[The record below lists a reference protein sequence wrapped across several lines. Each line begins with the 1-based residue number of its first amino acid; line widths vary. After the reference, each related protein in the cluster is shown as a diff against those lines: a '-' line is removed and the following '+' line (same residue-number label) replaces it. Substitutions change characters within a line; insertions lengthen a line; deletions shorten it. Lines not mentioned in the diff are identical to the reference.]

1 MRRRVRRENFEIRI
15 FLLGV
20 LRASAVGDPNSFFTA
35 ENAKGAKEKNESE
48 LGVLGVLARE

>member
-15 FLLGV
+15 FLTRRAPCLGGKRSEF
-20 LRASAVGDPNSFFTA
+20 LFTA